1 MSLDE
6 SYFPVPLNEE
16 AVREPMLGRVAELV
30 RATGVD
36 PDSAMIADYFLDDTS
51 FYFGILVTSDRRV
64 FQFGYDHLHK
74 SQMEGS
80 LSEWNELTIT
90 WRSSPYREE
99 VAAALKSLGAA
110 T

>member
-1 MSLDE
+1 
-6 SYFPVPLNEE
+6 
-16 AVREPMLGRVAELV
+16 MLGRVAELV

-64 FQFGYDHLHK
+64 FQFGYDHLHNSK
-74 SQMEGS
+74 WRL

-90 WRSSPYREE
+90 WRSSPYWEE